1 MGVQV
6 TKSVGELAKRLR
18 SGSLEPTMRRVSKY
32 LVSSAVRKING
43 NIPPENAPLTQ
54 EVKQGNKTLRDN
66 GQLMAS
72 IAPQNGKDWAAAQTN
87 KKQAK
92 ILQEGGTVTA
102 KGKSLA
108 IPASYQ
114 TRLLLRRYNA
124 QKPRELIE
132 AMKADGYSVFR
143 LKKEGGGSTNILLA
157 KKKRGEP
164 FALFILKKSVKIP
177 ARPFLYLD
185 EADEKFVTNE
195 IRKSVREILKGD
207 TKK

>member
-18 SGSLEPTMRRVSKY
+18 SGSLEPAMRRVSKY

-54 EVKQGNKTLRDN
+54 EVKQRNKTLRDN

-114 TRLLLRRYNA
+114 TRLLMCKYNA

-177 ARPFLYLD
+177 TRPYLYLD
-185 EADEKFVTNE
+185 DADEKFVTNE

>member
-18 SGSLEPTMRRVSKY
+18 GGSLEPTMRRVSKH

-54 EVKQGNKTLRDN
+54 EVKQGDKTLRDN
-66 GQLMAS
+66 NQLIAS

-114 TRLLLRRYNA
+114 TRLLMRKYNA

-177 ARPFLYLD
+177 ARPYLYLD

>member
-6 TKSVGELAKRLR
+6 TKSVGELAKRLK

-92 ILQEGGTVTA
+92 ILQEGGTITA

-114 TRLLLRRYNA
+114 TRLLMRRYNA

-177 ARPFLYLD
+177 ARPYLYLD

-195 IRKSVREILKGD
+195 VRKSVREILKGD

>member
-6 TKSVGELAKRLR
+6 TKSVGELSKRLK

-92 ILQEGGTVTA
+92 ILQEGGTITA

-114 TRLLLRRYNA
+114 TRLLMRRYNA

-177 ARPFLYLD
+177 ARPYLYLD

-207 TKK
+207 TKR

>member
-6 TKSVGELAKRLR
+6 TKSVGELAKRLK

-72 IAPQNGKDWAAAQTN
+72 IAPQSGRDWAAAQTN

-92 ILQEGGTVTA
+92 LLQEGGEIQG
-102 KGKSLA
+102 KGKGLWL
-108 IPASYQ
+108 PATAE
-114 TRLLLRRYNA
+114 TRRLMRRYNA
-124 QKPRELIE
+124 QKPSELIP
-132 AMKADGYSVFR
+132 ALKADGYSCWRSGKVFC
-143 LKKEGGGSTNILLA
+143 A
-157 KKKRGEP
+157 KKKQGKP
-164 FALFILKKSVKIP
+164 FALFIIKQSVRIP

>member
-32 LVSSAVRKING
+32 LVSSAVRKISG

-92 ILQEGGTVTA
+92 ILQEGGTITA

-114 TRLLLRRYNA
+114 TRLLMRRYNA
-124 QKPRELIE
+124 QKPWELIE

-207 TKK
+207 GKK

>member
-114 TRLLLRRYNA
+114 TRLLMRKYNA

-143 LKKEGGGSTNILLA
+143 LKKEGGGNTNILLA

-177 ARPFLYLD
+177 ARPYLYLD

-207 TKK
+207 GKK

>member
-6 TKSVGELAKRLR
+6 TKSVGELAKRLK

-92 ILQEGGTVTA
+92 ILQEGGTITA

-114 TRLLLRRYNA
+114 TRLLMRKYNA

-143 LKKEGGGSTNILLA
+143 LKKEGGGNTNILLA

-177 ARPFLYLD
+177 ARPYLYLD

>member
-6 TKSVGELAKRLR
+6 TKSVGELSKRLR

-43 NIPPENAPLTQ
+43 NIPPENAPITQ
-54 EVKQGNKTLRDN
+54 EVKQGNKTLRDD

-72 IAPQNGKDWAAAQTN
+72 IAPQSGKDWAAAQTN

-114 TRLLLRRYNA
+114 TRLLMRRYNA

-177 ARPFLYLD
+177 ARPYLYLD

>member
-1 MGVQV
+1 M
-6 TKSVGELAKRLR
+6 
-18 SGSLEPTMRRVSKY
+18 
-32 LVSSAVRKING
+32 
-43 NIPPENAPLTQ
+43 
-54 EVKQGNKTLRDN
+54 
-66 GQLMAS
+66 
-72 IAPQNGKDWAAAQTN
+72 
-87 KKQAK
+87 
-92 ILQEGGTVTA
+92 QEGGTVTA

-114 TRLLLRRYNA
+114 TRLLMRKYNA

-132 AMKADGYSVFR
+132 VMKADGYSVFR

-177 ARPFLYLD
+177 ARPYLYLD